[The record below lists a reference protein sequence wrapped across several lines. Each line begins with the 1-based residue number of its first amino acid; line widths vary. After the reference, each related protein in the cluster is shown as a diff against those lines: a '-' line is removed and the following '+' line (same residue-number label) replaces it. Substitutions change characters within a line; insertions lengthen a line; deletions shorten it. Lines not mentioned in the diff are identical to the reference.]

1 MSGEVRTNWLSD
13 AMASVLSSELSTLLW
28 TTDRHL
34 RITSCLG
41 QAISSG
47 DVSSEELLNRTVG
60 ECFGIDYPEAPI
72 IAAHRHA
79 LLGEAIS
86 CDLAWREKTLQA
98 FVVPHRDGSRRVIG
112 CSGIAR
118 EVTDRDQ
125 EAAELYRLFNLSMQM
140 LCIAGSDGYFK
151 RVNPAFEKTLGYRPN
166 EMLNRPFLDFVH
178 PEDREAT
185 VRQMKALAKGQPT
198 LQFENRYRC
207 SDGSYR
213 WLSWT
218 SSPQSKAGVLYATA
232 FDITER
238 KRAEG
243 LFRALLESAPDAVIV
258 VDGGGQI
265 VLVNTTA
272 ERVFGYRRS
281 EMIGKPIELL
291 IPRRHRHRHDEFRTR
306 YLSKPKWKDMGGGRC
321 LSACRKDNTEFPVE
335 VRLSPVEVEGSKLI
349 FAAVRDVSERE
360 QLRER
365 IRENE
370 MQLMAAHKIQQYL
383 LPQETPQIDG
393 IDVAGVV
400 LPANYAAGDQYDYL
414 EMGKNKL
421 GIVIGDVS
429 GHGFS
434 SALVMASTHELLRA
448 GANLSG
454 DIGEVITHTNEA
466 LCREVEESFVTIVLA
481 CIEIAERKLTYVNA
495 GHPPGLLFDRDGNV
509 KHQLHSSALPL
520 AVLDDES
527 FPVSDPVNLEVG
539 DVLVLMTDGVLEAGA
554 PSQNQFG
561 LDRAVEVARA
571 NLQRSSQ
578 QIVEGLCDAVRDF
591 CGDDKLEDDVTVV
604 VVKFNSF
611 IGDPKLAPE

>member
-1 MSGEVRTNWLSD
+1 MSDEVRTNWLSD

-34 RITSCLG
+34 RVTSCLG
-41 QAISSG
+41 RAISSG
-47 DVSSEELLNRTVG
+47 ELAAEEMLDRTVG
-60 ECFGIDYPEAPI
+60 ECFGIESPDAPI

-86 CDLAWREKTLQA
+86 CDLAWRQKTLQA
-98 FVVPHRDGSRRVIG
+98 FVVPHRDSRRKVIG

-140 LCIAGSDGYFK
+140 LCIAGSDGFFK
-151 RVNPAFEKTLGYRPN
+151 RVNPAFEKTLGYRTN
-166 EMLNRPFLDFVH
+166 EMLNRPFLEFVH
-178 PEDREAT
+178 PDDREAT
-185 VRQMKALAKGQPT
+185 VRQMEALATGQST

-218 SSPQSKAGVLYATA
+218 SSPQSEAGVLYATA

-306 YLSKPKWKDMGGGRC
+306 YLSRPKWKDMGGGRC

-360 QLRER
+360 RLRER
-365 IRENE
+365 VRENE
-370 MQLMAAHKIQQYL
+370 FQLMAAHKIQQYL
-383 LPQETPQIDG
+383 LPQETPEIAG
-393 IDVAGVV
+393 LDVAGIV

-414 EMGKNKL
+414 EMGKDKL
-421 GIVIGDVS
+421 GIVVGDVS

-448 GANLSG
+448 GANLSS
-454 DIGEVITHTNEA
+454 DIGGVVTHTNRA

-481 CIEIAERKLTYVNA
+481 CIDVGERKLTYVNA
-495 GHPPGLLFDRDGNV
+495 GHPPGLLFDRNGHV
-509 KHQLHSSALPL
+509 KHELKSGSLPL
-520 AVLDDES
+520 AVLDDEQYAAA
-527 FPVSDPVNLEVG
+527 DPVNLEVG
-539 DVLVLMTDGVLEAGA
+539 DVLLLMTDGVLEAGA
-554 PSQNQFG
+554 PSTNQFG
-561 LDRAVEVARA
+561 RERAIQVVRSH
-571 NLQRSSQ
+571 LKQSSQ
-578 QIVEGLCDAVRDF
+578 EIVDGLCDAVRAF
-591 CGDDKLEDDVTVV
+591 CGEDKLQDDVTVV
-604 VVKFNSF
+604 VVQFNSF
-611 IGDPKLAPE
+611 ASHS